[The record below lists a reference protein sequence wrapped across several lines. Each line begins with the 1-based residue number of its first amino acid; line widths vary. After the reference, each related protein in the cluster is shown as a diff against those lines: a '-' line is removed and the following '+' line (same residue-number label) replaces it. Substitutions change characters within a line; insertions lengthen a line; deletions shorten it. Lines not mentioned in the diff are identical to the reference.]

1 MCGPKPGLAVGVART
16 RPDRAFSGLRGHSK
30 PIFLVETHELKPVPG
45 CNPGTGLWYSERAM
59 DRQSEQDLIHAAL
72 AGSRSAAE
80 GLVQAHQASLYAFM
94 LRRCGRP
101 EVAEDVVQEAFVRAL
116 TNLHRFDTRFR
127 FSTWLFTIAKR
138 LHCNAV
144 QKCAPMFDSDLVA
157 FSAGDMSEVEHGLD
171 AHEERSRTRSDLDEA
186 LGRLPEM
193 QRDIVVLFH
202 QCDWPIARIAEH
214 FLMPSGTV
222 KSHLHRGRRKLRV
235 ALEAVRADRA
245 ALRSAQSQ
253 SQSEHPESTQRV
265 DRGVDR

>member
-1 MCGPKPGLAVGVART
+1 
-16 RPDRAFSGLRGHSK
+16 
-30 PIFLVETHELKPVPG
+30 
-45 CNPGTGLWYSERAM
+45 M
-59 DRQSEQDLIHAAL
+59 DRQSEQDLIHSAL
-72 AGSRSAAE
+72 AGDRSAAA
-80 GLVQAHQASLYAFM
+80 GLVRAHQASLYAFM

-144 QKCAPMFDSDLVA
+144 QKHSPTFDSDLVSLTA
-157 FSAGDMSEVEHGLD
+157 SDVEAD
-171 AHEERSRTRSDLDEA
+171 AEPMARDEERASVRGDLDEA

-214 FLMPSGTV
+214 FLMPTGTV

-235 ALEAVRADRA
+235 ALEAVRAERA
-245 ALRSAQSQ
+245 ALRSAQSLH
-253 SQSEHPESTQRV
+253 SQWESGV

>member
-1 MCGPKPGLAVGVART
+1 
-16 RPDRAFSGLRGHSK
+16 
-30 PIFLVETHELKPVPG
+30 
-45 CNPGTGLWYSERAM
+45 M

-80 GLVQAHQASLYAFM
+80 GLVRAHQASLYAFM

-116 TNLHRFDTRFR
+116 TNLHRFDSRFR

-144 QKCAPMFDSDLVA
+144 QKCAPMFNSDVVA
-157 FSAGDMSEVEHGLD
+157 FSAGDASALERDVVADED
-171 AHEERSRTRSDLDEA
+171 RSRTRNDLDEA
-186 LGRLPEM
+186 LARLPEM

-214 FLMPSGTV
+214 FLMPEGTV

-235 ALEAVRADRA
+235 ALEAVRAE
-245 ALRSAQSQ
+245 RSASRSAHFQSHSH
-253 SQSEHPESTQRV
+253 SQQRV

>member
-1 MCGPKPGLAVGVART
+1 
-16 RPDRAFSGLRGHSK
+16 
-30 PIFLVETHELKPVPG
+30 
-45 CNPGTGLWYSERAM
+45 M
-59 DRQSEQDLIHAAL
+59 DRQSEQDLIHSAL
-72 AGSRSAAE
+72 AGDRSAAA
-80 GLVQAHQASLYAFM
+80 GLVRAHQASLYAFM

-138 LHCNAV
+138 LHCNTL
-144 QKCAPMFDSDLVA
+144 QKRSPTFDSDLVSFTA
-157 FSAGDMSEVEHGLD
+157 SDVGSEAEPMARD
-171 AHEERSRTRSDLDEA
+171 EERALVRGDLDEA
-186 LGRLPEM
+186 LHRLPEM

-214 FLMPSGTV
+214 FLMPTGTV

-235 ALEAVRADRA
+235 ALEAVRAERA
-245 ALRSAQSQ
+245 ALRSAQSLH
-253 SQSEHPESTQRV
+253 SQWESGV

>member
-1 MCGPKPGLAVGVART
+1 
-16 RPDRAFSGLRGHSK
+16 
-30 PIFLVETHELKPVPG
+30 
-45 CNPGTGLWYSERAM
+45 M

-72 AGSRSAAE
+72 AGDRSAAA
-80 GLVQAHQASLYAFM
+80 GLIQAHQASLYAFM

-101 EVAEDVVQEAFVRAL
+101 EMAEDVVQEAFVRAL

-144 QKCAPMFDSDLVA
+144 QKHSPTYDSDLVA
-157 FSAGDMSEVEHGLD
+157 FSAGDESAQQHDLD
-171 AHEERSRTRSDLDEA
+171 AHEERSQTRCDLDEA
-186 LGRLPEM
+186 LERLPEV
-193 QRDIVVLFH
+193 QRDVVVLFH

-214 FLMPSGTV
+214 YLMPAGTV

-245 ALRSAQSQ
+245 ALRSAHSY
-253 SQSEHPESTQRV
+253 SQSEQRV
-265 DRGVDR
+265 DRGVTDES

>member
-1 MCGPKPGLAVGVART
+1 
-16 RPDRAFSGLRGHSK
+16 
-30 PIFLVETHELKPVPG
+30 
-45 CNPGTGLWYSERAM
+45 M

-72 AGSRSAAE
+72 AGDRGAAA
-80 GLVQAHQASLYAFM
+80 GLIQAHQASLYAFM

-101 EVAEDVVQEAFVRAL
+101 EMAEDVVQEAFVRAL

-144 QKCAPMFDSDLVA
+144 QKHAPTFDSDLVA
-157 FSAGDMSEVEHGLD
+157 FSADD
-171 AHEERSRTRSDLDEA
+171 ASTPPLESDLGEERTRTRSDLDEA
-186 LGRLPEM
+186 LARLPEV
-193 QRDIVVLFH
+193 QREIVVLFH

-214 FLMPSGTV
+214 FLMPAGTV

-245 ALRSAQSQ
+245 ALRSAHSHTH
-253 SQSEHPESTQRV
+253 SEQRV
-265 DRGVDR
+265 DRGVSDEN

>member
-1 MCGPKPGLAVGVART
+1 
-16 RPDRAFSGLRGHSK
+16 
-30 PIFLVETHELKPVPG
+30 
-45 CNPGTGLWYSERAM
+45 M
-59 DRQSEQDLIHAAL
+59 DRKSEIELIHAAL
-72 AGSRSAAE
+72 SGDRTAAA
-80 GLVQAHQASLYAFM
+80 GLVRAHQASLYAFM

-138 LHCNAV
+138 LHCNVV
-144 QKCAPMFDSDLVA
+144 QKSSPTYDSDLVS
-157 FSAGDMSEVEHGLD
+157 FSACDASGPMASLSGD
-171 AHEERSRTRSDLDEA
+171 EERSRMRSDLDEA
-186 LGRLPEM
+186 LSRLPEV

-202 QCDWPIARIAEH
+202 QCDWPIAQLAEH

-235 ALEAVRADRA
+235 ALEAVRAER
-245 ALRSAQSQ
+245 RGPVSARVEGQ
-253 SQSEHPESTQRV
+253 TDRV

>member
-1 MCGPKPGLAVGVART
+1 
-16 RPDRAFSGLRGHSK
+16 
-30 PIFLVETHELKPVPG
+30 
-45 CNPGTGLWYSERAM
+45 M

-72 AGSRSAAE
+72 SGDRSAAA
-80 GLVQAHQASLYAFM
+80 GLVKAHQASLYAFM

-144 QKCAPMFDSDLVA
+144 QKHAPTFDSDLVS
-157 FSAGDMSEVEHGLD
+157 FSASDIGTESEPVARD
-171 AHEERSRTRSDLDEA
+171 EERAQVRTDLDEA
-186 LGRLPEM
+186 LSRLPEM
-193 QRDIVVLFH
+193 QRDVVVLFH

-214 FLMPSGTV
+214 YLMPTGTV

-235 ALEAVRADRA
+235 ALEAVRAERA
-245 ALRSAQSQ
+245 ASRSAHSLH
-253 SQSEHPESTQRV
+253 SQSESRV
-265 DRGVDR
+265 NRGVDR

>member
-1 MCGPKPGLAVGVART
+1 
-16 RPDRAFSGLRGHSK
+16 
-30 PIFLVETHELKPVPG
+30 
-45 CNPGTGLWYSERAM
+45 M

-72 AGSRSAAE
+72 AGDRSAAA
-80 GLVQAHQASLYAFM
+80 GLIQAHQASLYAFM

-101 EVAEDVVQEAFVRAL
+101 EMAEDVVQEAFVRAL

-138 LHCNAV
+138 LHCNIV
-144 QKCAPMFDSDLVA
+144 QKHAPAFDSDLVA
-157 FSAGDMSEVEHGLD
+157 FSADD
-171 AHEERSRTRSDLDEA
+171 ASATQFDVDLGEERSQTRSDLDEA
-186 LGRLPEM
+186 LARLPEV
-193 QRDIVVLFH
+193 QREVVVLFH

-245 ALRSAQSQ
+245 ALRSAQSHTH
-253 SQSEHPESTQRV
+253 SEHRV
-265 DRGVDR
+265 DRGVADEA

>member
-1 MCGPKPGLAVGVART
+1 
-16 RPDRAFSGLRGHSK
+16 
-30 PIFLVETHELKPVPG
+30 
-45 CNPGTGLWYSERAM
+45 M

-72 AGSRSAAE
+72 SGDRSAAA
-80 GLVQAHQASLYAFM
+80 GLVKAHQASLYAFM

-144 QKCAPMFDSDLVA
+144 QKHAPTFDSDLVS
-157 FSAGDMSEVEHGLD
+157 FSASDIGTESEPVARD
-171 AHEERSRTRSDLDEA
+171 EERAQVRTDLDEA
-186 LGRLPEM
+186 LSRLPEM
-193 QRDIVVLFH
+193 QRDVVVLFH

-214 FLMPSGTV
+214 YLMPTGTV

-235 ALEAVRADRA
+235 ALEAVRAERT
-245 ALRSAQSQ
+245 ALRSAHSLH
-253 SQSEHPESTQRV
+253 SQSESRV
-265 DRGVDR
+265 NRGVDR

>member
-1 MCGPKPGLAVGVART
+1 
-16 RPDRAFSGLRGHSK
+16 
-30 PIFLVETHELKPVPG
+30 
-45 CNPGTGLWYSERAM
+45 M
-59 DRQSEQDLIHAAL
+59 DRQREHDLIHSAL
-72 AGSRSAAE
+72 AGDRSAAA
-80 GLVQAHQASLYAFM
+80 GLIQAHQASLYAFM

-144 QKCAPMFDSDLVA
+144 QKHSPTYDSDLVA
-157 FSAGDMSEVEHGLD
+157 FTAGDESAAQPEPDLGEERTRTRGDLD
-171 AHEERSRTRSDLDEA
+171 AA
-186 LGRLPEM
+186 LARLPET

-214 FLMPSGTV
+214 FLMPVGTV

-235 ALEAVRADRA
+235 ALEAVRAERV
-245 ALRSAQSQ
+245 ALRSAHSPV
-253 SQSEHPESTQRV
+253 QSESRV

>member
-1 MCGPKPGLAVGVART
+1 
-16 RPDRAFSGLRGHSK
+16 
-30 PIFLVETHELKPVPG
+30 
-45 CNPGTGLWYSERAM
+45 M

-72 AGSRSAAE
+72 SGDRSAAA
-80 GLVQAHQASLYAFM
+80 GLVKAHQASLYAFM

-144 QKCAPMFDSDLVA
+144 QKHAPTFDSDLVS
-157 FSAGDMSEVEHGLD
+157 FSASDIGTESEPVARD
-171 AHEERSRTRSDLDEA
+171 EERAQVRTDLDEA
-186 LGRLPEM
+186 LSRLPEM
-193 QRDIVVLFH
+193 QRDVVVLFH

-214 FLMPSGTV
+214 YLMPTGTV

-235 ALEAVRADRA
+235 ALEAVRAERA
-245 ALRSAQSQ
+245 ASRSAQSLH
-253 SQSEHPESTQRV
+253 SQSESRV
-265 DRGVDR
+265 NRGVDR

>member
-1 MCGPKPGLAVGVART
+1 
-16 RPDRAFSGLRGHSK
+16 
-30 PIFLVETHELKPVPG
+30 
-45 CNPGTGLWYSERAM
+45 M

-72 AGSRSAAE
+72 SGDRSAAA

-94 LRRCGRP
+94 LRRCRRP
-101 EVAEDVVQEAFVRAL
+101 EVAEDMVQEAFVRAL

-144 QKCAPMFDSDLVA
+144 QKHSPAYDSDLVA
-157 FSAGDMSEVEHGLD
+157 FSAGDVSAQQEVVD
-171 AHEERSRTRSDLDEA
+171 ACEERTQTRSDLDEA
-186 LGRLPEM
+186 LDRLPEV
-193 QRDIVVLFH
+193 QRDVVVLFH

-214 FLMPSGTV
+214 YLMPTGTV

-245 ALRSAQSQ
+245 ALRSAHSHPH
-253 SQSEHPESTQRV
+253 SEQRV
-265 DRGVDR
+265 DRGVADET